1 MQHLGAG
8 IDLLVAVGDGDRVEL
23 AARIVAAQDAA
34 RILPGDRRAGLEL
47 RPGDLRVDAAA
58 QPALGDEIVDAAAAL
73 GVAGIPVLDGGI
85 LDLGVVERDE
95 LDHRGVQL
103 VLVAHGRGAALEIAH
118 IGALVG
124 DDERAFEL
132 AGVALVD
139 AEIGGQLERAADA
152 GRDVD
157 EGGIGEHCRVE
168 RREEIVGDRHHG
180 AEIFLHQV
188 GMLLQRLGNRAEDH
202 ARLGE
207 LRLEGGGDR
216 HGVEHRID
224 RHTAV
229 AVAAALLVL
238 VLVLVLALVLTTA
251 SGLLDAEQ
259 RLPLAQRDAELL
271 VGLEDLGIDLV
282 ERLRSVLL
290 LGRGVVIDVLV
301 IDRGVGHARPAGLA
315 HGQPA
320 PIGVEPPG
328 EHPLGLVLLR
338 RDEADNV
345 FGKALRGLVG
355 FDIRDESV
363 LVLVDVDA
371 ANLLDGLLYGRH
383 SSLRCG
389 FKDRGLDQSV
399 MVVVASGVPSPSLLL
414 QAAMP
419 SDLLSSAADTLIQ
432 AWTKRS
438 TSGSVV
444 VGPRLTRTAARASCG
459 GAPIAA
465 STWDGWTLPEEQAAP
480 EDTATPSRSK
490 AMTAVSAFMPGTA
503 NRVVFGSRSTPAPKM
518 TTSGV
523 AACSAVSRRSRSA
536 AVCALSAA
544 REARAAV
551 AAAPKPAMP
560 ATFSV
565 PARTPRSC
573 PPPLMKGSGNGTSA
587 LRLISAPT
595 PLGAP
600 ILCPEMVRSS
610 APSALISHA
619 IRPAPWTAST
629 CSRPPASCVRRAA
642 SETG

>member
-47 RPGDLRVDAAA
+47 GPGDLRVDAAA

-73 GVAGIPVLDGGI
+73 GVAGIPVLDGRI
-85 LDLGVVERDE
+85 LDLGIVERDE
-95 LDHRGVQL
+95 LDHRGVEL

-118 IGALVG
+118 IGAFVG
-124 DDERAFEL
+124 DDERALEL

-139 AEIGGQLERAADA
+139 AEIGRQLHRAAHA
-152 GRDVD
+152 GRYVD
-157 EGGIGEHCRVE
+157 EGAVGEHRRVE
-168 RREEIVGDRHHG
+168 RGEEIVGDRYHG
-180 AEIFLHQV
+180 AEILLDQIGV
-188 GMLLQRLGNRAEDH
+188 LLQRLGDRAEDH
-202 ARLGE
+202 AGLGE

-216 HGVEHRID
+216 HRVEDRID
-224 RHTAV
+224 RHA
-229 AVAAALLVL
+229 AVAAAAAA
-238 VLVLVLALVLTTA
+238 VLALVLTPA
-251 SGLLDAEQ
+251 LGLLDAEQ
-259 RLPLAQRDAELL
+259 RLALAQRDAELL
-271 VGLEDLGIDLV
+271 VGLEDLRIDLV
-282 ERLRSVLL
+282 ERLRPL
-290 LGRGVVIDVLV
+290 LGRGVVMDVLI

-315 HGQPA
+315 HGEPA

-328 EHPLGLVLLR
+328 EHPFGLVLLR
-338 RDEADNV
+338 RDEADDV
-345 FGKALRGLVG
+345 FVEALGGLLGLDDG
-355 FDIRDESV
+355 FESV

-399 MVVVASGVPSPSLLL
+399 MVVIVSGVPSPSLLL

-432 AWTKRS
+432 ACTKRS

-444 VGPRLTRTAARASCG
+444 VGPVLTRTAARASCG
-459 GAPIAA
+459 GTPIAA
-465 STWDGWTLPEEQAAP
+465 STWDGCTLPEEQAAP

-523 AACSAVSRRSRSA
+523 AALRAVSRRSRSP

-544 REARAAV
+544 RPARAAA

-573 PPPLMKGSGNGTSA
+573 PPPLMRGSGNGISA
-587 LRLISAPT
+587 SRLISAPT

-600 ILCPEMVRSS
+600 ILCPETVRRS

-619 IRPAPWTAST
+619 IRPAPWTPST